1 MNTSN
6 NSPLPHSVE
15 AEKAMLGALIL
26 KPDVIY
32 SVAPILDPKDFYSE
46 KNRQV
51 YEAVF
56 ALRNEGQSC
65 DPVTLGNRLERF
77 SANGTAWVDY
87 LGQLIEFTP
96 DEEAAVDYAHIIAEK
111 ATRRRLISAASRV
124 DKLARSEDGDI
135 DRQLGEAETVLFSA
149 RGNRA
154 DGTNVKPEE
163 YIRAYLDTFEE
174 LQAKDRD
181 YVGLETGF
189 IDLDRLLNGL
199 QSPHHYVIAARPGM
213 GKSSLVLKI
222 AENVVANGYTVGFF
236 SLEMS
241 SKQIMDRRLAAF
253 TKIDSRRL
261 QRPWTLG
268 KLDKEKVYEA
278 TGKLSER
285 KLLVETKGGLSLS
298 QLRARAMRL
307 HAEHGLDLVIVDHLH
322 LMRSE
327 TQRNRKDLEIDD
339 NVRGLTALYKTLGIP
354 GITVSQLNRG
364 VESRKDKRP
373 LLSDL
378 RESGAIEEE
387 AFVAMLLYRDEYY
400 DDMTDR
406 PSIAEVNIAK
416 NREGP
421 TGQVDLY
428 WHGKLAEFRNLARQ
442 EIRL

>member
-1 MNTSN
+1 MNMPN
-6 NSPLPHSVE
+6 NRPLPHNVE

-26 KPDVIY
+26 NPRIIY
-32 SVAPILDPKDFYSE
+32 TVAPVLDPKDFYAE

-56 ALRNEGQSC
+56 TLHNEGQSC
-65 DPVTLGNRLERF
+65 DPVTLGNRLNRF
-77 SANGTAWVDY
+77 SSNGTAWVDY
-87 LGQLIEFTP
+87 LGELIEFTP
-96 DEEAAVDYAHIIAEK
+96 DEDAALDYAHIVAEK
-111 ATRRRLISAASRV
+111 ATRRRMISAAAKV
-124 DKLARSEDGDI
+124 EKLAYSEDGDI
-135 DRQLGEAETVLFSA
+135 DQLLGEAETAVFSA

-154 DGTNVKPEE
+154 DGTNVNPEE

-174 LQAKDRD
+174 LKSKDRD

-199 QSPHHYVIAARPGM
+199 QAPHHYVVAARPGM
-213 GKSSLVLKI
+213 GKSTLVLTV
-222 AENVVANGYTVGFF
+222 AENIVEAGFKVGFF

-253 TKIDSRRL
+253 TKIHSQRL
-261 QRPWTLG
+261 QKPWLLSDQET
-268 KLDKEKVYEA
+268 EQVYEA
-278 TGKLSER
+278 TGRLANR
-285 KLLVETKGGLSLS
+285 PLFIETKSGLSVS

-307 HAEHGLDLVIVDHLH
+307 HAEHNLDLVIVDHLH
-322 LMRSE
+322 LMRSDRD
-327 TQRNRKDLEIDD
+327 RNRKDLEIDD
-339 NVRGLTALYKTLGIP
+339 NIRGLTALYKTLGVP

-387 AFVAMLLYRDEYY
+387 AFAAILLYRDEYY
-400 DDMTDR
+400 NDLTET
-406 PSIAEVNIAK
+406 PSIAELSIAK

-421 TGQVDLY
+421 TGQVELY
-428 WHGKLAEFRNLARQ
+428 WDGPRTTFRNLKRQ
-442 EIRL
+442 EIAL